1 MTTLLEESIDKRAHS
16 PLTWLLSRQIFW
28 VFVAAVVAVTAL
40 SLATDTFATQRNLFN
55 VTRNFAFVGIVALGM
70 TAVIITGGIDLSV
83 GSIVC
88 LAGIMLGVVMN
99 AGYSIWAGVG
109 AALLTS
115 LAIGALNGVLIAYVR
130 MPPFVITL
138 GMLAIARSLAMV
150 VSNNRMVY
158 DFGPD
163 QAKLLALG
171 GGTTLGVANPV
182 IALTVLALIT
192 GYLFRWTQWGRHVFA
207 IGGNEQA
214 AMLAG
219 VRVNRVKVGVYM
231 VSALPAGITAVLEVG
246 WLGAVTTNLGQSM
259 ELAVIAAAVIGGANL
274 SGGTGTA
281 FGAVI
286 GAALI
291 EVIRNSLLLLGVDAF
306 WQGTFV
312 GSFIVLAVMF
322 DKLKGSLT
330 ESREWLFSGPPL
342 IVDVEATADHLPADD
357 GARRHEGVEHD
368 QRRRDH
374 QHACIPSDTL
384 TTISN

>member
-1 MTTLLEESIDKRAHS
+1 MTTLLEESIDRRSHS
-16 PLTWLLSRQIFW
+16 PLTWLLSRQTFW

-40 SLATDTFATQRNLFN
+40 SLATDTFATRTNLFN

-150 VSNNRMVY
+150 ASNNRMVY

-214 AMLAG
+214 AMRAG
-219 VRVNRVKVGVYM
+219 VRVNRIKVGVYM
-231 VSALPAGITAVLEVG
+231 VSALTAGITAVLEVG

-274 SGGTGTA
+274 SGGSGTA

-330 ESREWLFSGPPL
+330 E
-342 IVDVEATADHLPADD
+342 
-357 GARRHEGVEHD
+357 
-368 QRRRDH
+368 
-374 QHACIPSDTL
+374 
-384 TTISN
+384 

>member
-1 MTTLLEESIDKRAHS
+1 MTTLLDESIDQRTHS
-16 PLTWLLSRQIFW
+16 PLTWLLSRQTFW
-28 VFVAAVVAVTAL
+28 VFVAAVVAATAL
-40 SLATDTFATQRNLFN
+40 SLATDTFATQTNLFN

-70 TAVIITGGIDLSV
+70 TAVIIIGGIDLSV

-115 LAIGALNGVLIAYVR
+115 LAIGALNGVLIAYLR

-150 VSNNRMVY
+150 ASNNRMVY

-182 IALTVLALIT
+182 IALTALALIT

-214 AMLAG
+214 ARVAG
-219 VRVNRVKVGVYM
+219 VRVNRIKVGVYM
-231 VSALPAGITAVLEVG
+231 VSALTAGITAVLEVG

-259 ELAVIAAAVIGGANL
+259 ELTVIAAAVIGGANL
-274 SGGTGTA
+274 SGGAGTA

-291 EVIRNSLLLLGVDAF
+291 EVIRNSLLLLGVDTL

-322 DKLKGSLT
+322 DKFKGSLT
-330 ESREWLFSGPPL
+330 E
-342 IVDVEATADHLPADD
+342 
-357 GARRHEGVEHD
+357 
-368 QRRRDH
+368 
-374 QHACIPSDTL
+374 
-384 TTISN
+384 